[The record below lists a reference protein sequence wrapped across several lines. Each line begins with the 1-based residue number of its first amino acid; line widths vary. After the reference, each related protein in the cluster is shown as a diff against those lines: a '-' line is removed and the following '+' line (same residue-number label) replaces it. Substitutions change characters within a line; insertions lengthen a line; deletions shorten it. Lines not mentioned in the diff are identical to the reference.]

1 MINKNKGGFVDPTE
15 RKGRGSNARADAS
28 PCARLRSPAV
38 AVLHRRSIHLGE
50 ELAPVSFALRL
61 KIDGRQE
68 RLAMRLARRPQL
80 ISHTGREL
88 RFIARW
94 GYLPRP
100 WRARTPSIERDGQ
113 AGSRDQDSHA
123 REAGRGDMAMPSG
136 LGCLKG
142 GGRERAPL
150 PEHDGEAARERRGG
164 ENRGALVLAS
174 HRSRVAPFR
183 KAGHDKR
190 ARQQMDHARELR
202 LDDVSMPAS
211 LSSRL
216 QPISSDAPLPQRNR
230 GLGE

>member
-1 MINKNKGGFVDPTE
+1 MG
-15 RKGRGSNARADAS
+15 
-28 PCARLRSPAV
+28 
-38 AVLHRRSIHLGE
+38 
-50 ELAPVSFALRL
+50 FALRL

-150 PEHDGEAARERRGG
+150 TKHDGEAARERCGG
-164 ENRGALVLAS
+164 ENAGAVVLAL
-174 HRSRVAPFR
+174 HRLRVAPFR
-183 KAGHDKR
+183 EASNGEW
-190 ARQQMDHARELR
+190 ARQQISHPCKLR
-202 LDDVSMPAS
+202 LDDVTMPAS